1 MSGPDSSTFLHAS
14 NHLCSMVNT
23 NEASSPEAEITLEE
37 LDSTRDREIKAKAVS
52 GILLLLLKWFKRS
65 RTLRPTT
72 F

>member
-1 MSGPDSSTFLHAS
+1 MSALDFSAFLHTS

-23 NEASSPEAEITLEE
+23 NEASSPEAEMTIEE

-65 RTLRPTT
+65 RTSRPTT